1 MTNVILGT
9 LEKVETREI
18 WKNEA
23 TDFTPW
29 LAKQENIDRLGEL
42 IGMDLVVESMEK
54 DVGPYRADIL
64 CKNVSNDQ
72 LVLIENQLEKTDHK
86 HLGQLLT
93 YATGLKAVNIIWV
106 STNFVDEHR
115 ATLDWLNTIT
125 EPEYNFFGVQI
136 GLHKIGNSL
145 IAPQFSIVSK
155 PNNWSKDIYLRH
167 EDDEEDIGPSRKK
180 YLQFWK
186 KLCEKILT
194 KGNSPL
200 EPKDSIPRNFQ
211 SFYLH
216 PGSNLATVIAG
227 RSKNRDLC
235 AELYIPDDKELFKS
249 LEKDKDVLEKEF
261 GEELIWE
268 PLEYRKASR
277 IRIYKSK
284 FDVDNEASWNE
295 NIDWLILKLEKLHYV
310 FNERLKNLQ

>member
-1 MTNVILGT
+1 MTQVTLGK
-9 LEKVETREI
+9 LEKVEMREI
-18 WKNEA
+18 FENEA

-42 IGMDLVVESMEK
+42 IGMDLVVESEEK
-54 DVGPYRADIL
+54 EVGPFRADIL
-64 CKNVSNDQ
+64 CKNISNDE

-93 YATGLKAVNIIWV
+93 YATGLKAVNIVWI

-125 EPEYNFFGVQI
+125 TAKYNFFGVQAA
-136 GLHKIGNSL
+136 LHKIGNSL
-145 IAPQFSIVSK
+145 IAPQFTIVSK
-155 PNNWSKDIYLRH
+155 PNDWSKDINSRS
-167 EDDEEDIGPSRKK
+167 DEEDIGPSRKK

-186 KLCEKILT
+186 KLSEKVKS

-200 EPKDSIPRNFQ
+200 EPKESMPRNYQ
-211 SFYLH
+211 SFWLH
-216 PGSNLATVIAG
+216 PGCNLAGVFSG

-235 AELYIPDDKELFKS
+235 AEIYIPDNKDLFKT
-249 LEKDKDVLEKEF
+249 LEKEKDAIEKKF
-261 GEELIWE
+261 CEELTWE

-277 IRIYKSK
+277 IAVYKSN
-284 FDVDNEASWNE
+284 FEIDNEASWDE

>member
-1 MTNVILGT
+1 MVQINLGT

-42 IGMDLVVESMEK
+42 IGMDLVVESEEK
-54 DVGPYRADIL
+54 DVGPFRADIL

-106 STNFVDEHR
+106 STNFVDEHK

-125 EPEYNFFGVQI
+125 TAEYNFFGVQVA
-136 GLHKIGNSL
+136 LLKIGNSP
-145 IAPQFSIVSK
+145 IAPQFTIVSK
-155 PNNWSKDIYLRH
+155 PNDWSKDLYLRY
-167 EDDEEDIGPSRKK
+167 EDEDIGPSRKK

-186 KLCEKILT
+186 KLCEKIIS

-200 EPKDSIPRNFQ
+200 EPKDSTPRNFQ
-211 SFYLH
+211 SFYLQ
-216 PGSNLATVIAG
+216 PRCNLATVIAG

-235 AELYIPDDKELFKS
+235 AELYIEKDKELFKA
-249 LEKDKDVLEKEF
+249 LEKDKDILEKEF
-261 GEELIWE
+261 GEELTWE

-284 FDVDNEASWNE
+284 FEVENEASWNE

-310 FNERLKNLQ
+310 FNERIKNLH

>member
-93 YATGLKAVNIIWV
+93 YATGLKAANIIWV

-125 EPEYNFFGVQI
+125 QPEYNFFGVQV

-155 PNNWSKDIYLRH
+155 PNNWSKDILL
-167 EDDEEDIGPSRKK
+167 ESGDENIGHIRKK
-180 YLQFWK
+180 EMLFWT
-186 KLCEKILT
+186 KLCEKI
-194 KGNSPL
+194 KSKENSL
-200 EPKDSIPRNFQ
+200 LKIRKPRPQNWHNFALGVQ
-211 SFYLH
+211 
-216 PGSNLATVIAG
+216 GSHLASVC
-227 RSKNRDLC
+227 NPRDNTIS
-235 AELYIPDDKELFKS
+235 AEVYISDDKDLFNT
-249 LEKDKDVLEKEF
+249 LEKDKDVIEKEL
-261 GEELIWE
+261 GEKLKWELL
-268 PLEYRKASR
+268 PHRAASR
-277 IRIYKSK
+277 IRIYRSN
-284 FDVDNEASWNE
+284 FDLEDEANWNE
-295 NIDWLILKLEKLHYV
+295 NIDWLIEKLEKLYNC
-310 FNERLKNLQ
+310 FGKRIESLQ